1 MKAQLDILYLPI
13 IRYPAI
19 DGCKIKESNENK
31 VNHEVGLNPET
42 KINLN
47 NEVEKFVNK
56 NNVVSWGEIG
66 CWRSHL
72 QVYFKILDKAK
83 DTGIDG
89 PGLILEDDIKM
100 EKLILYELKNY
111 LKLLPKDW
119 DIFFRF
125 FFRCLYWKR

>member
-56 NNVVSWGEIG
+56 NNVVS
-66 CWRSHL
+66 
-72 QVYFKILDKAK
+72 
-83 DTGIDG
+83 
-89 PGLILEDDIKM
+89 
-100 EKLILYELKNY
+100 
-111 LKLLPKDW
+111 
-119 DIFFRF
+119 
-125 FFRCLYWKR
+125 